1 MVELA
6 GRRPLVLEEERVV
19 DLLVVL
25 DDGVARSPAMARSLE
40 RLSGL
45 IEGLSRSDLDG
56 DGRRDVPDWRSVHVG
71 VIDAD
76 RGAPGADTLEG
87 CSELERGL
95 LRVGDASCAVDRAEG
110 VPEGVLRFG
119 PNVSPSSDS
128 ADLACLVSSRR
139 GCALPQPLEAALE
152 ALSPEAPEPWTRP
165 GYVPPRFADADGRE
179 ILPGLACSAAGGC
192 AHAGLLQPESVLVVV
207 VITERDDCSLT
218 DTGVLEAGVSL
229 PTACARADAAG
240 GLREVQRYVDGLVGL
255 RADPARLVLAIQA
268 GLPTDAVGPLDAV
281 LGDPRLAPREEGGE
295 LVPSC
300 ATSEVSATPPT
311 RWLEVA
317 RQLSAVGARVVLGSI
332 CERDA
337 DFVAQLRAHLAEA
350 SRPLCL
356 ASGAEREQVLL
367 DRCVV
372 RESLLPGM
380 RCDERSGRVL
390 LGLDASGAEVCAL
403 RQVAPGA
410 ANPGWFF
417 DDEALAAQAGR
428 GCLTAHPTSVRVT
441 SSTAPH
447 GALRVTCRYV
457 NERRTADVICDE
469 SEDASAPCT
478 EGMLCHVADDRC
490 GLGGTGL
497 VCDAFQLRCMRHC
510 ERDEDCP
517 DGFEESGLCDP
528 RTAGEVADREL
539 VPRSLLEPGRVEQPR
554 RVCASLVCGGP

>member
-1 MVELA
+1 MVEIA

-25 DDGVARSPAMARSLE
+25 DDGVARSPAVARSLE

-76 RGAPGADTLEG
+76 RGAPGADALAG

-128 ADLACLVSSRR
+128 VDLACLVSARG
-139 GCALPQPLEAALE
+139 GCALPQPLEATLE

-165 GYVPPRFADADGRE
+165 GYVPPRFADAEGRE
-179 ILPGLACSAAGGC
+179 ILPGLACSADGGC

-229 PTACARADAAG
+229 PTACARAHAAG
-240 GLREVQRYVDGLVGL
+240 GLRDVQRYVDGLVGL
-255 RADPARLVLAIQA
+255 RADPGRLVLAIQA
-268 GLPTDAVGPLDAV
+268 GLPTDGLLGPIDTV
-281 LGDPRLAPREEGGE
+281 LGDPRLVPREEGSE

-317 RQLSAVGARVVLGSI
+317 RQLSAVGALVVLGSI

-337 DFVAQLRAHLAEA
+337 DFVAQLRARVVEA
-350 SRPLCL
+350 TQPFCL
-356 ASGAEREQVLL
+356 GPGQEPEHVML

-372 RESLLPGM
+372 RESLPPGA
-380 RCDERSGRVL
+380 RCSERGGRVFL
-390 LGLDASGAEVCAL
+390 DLDASGGEICMLSEVS
-403 RQVAPGA
+403 PEA
-410 ANPGWFF
+410 ASPGWFV
-417 DDEALAAQAGR
+417 DDEALAAQLGQ
-428 GCLTAHPTSVRVT
+428 GCLTGHSRSVRVT
-441 SSTAPH
+441 PSTAPH
-447 GALRVTCRYV
+447 GALRVTCRYAH
-457 NERRTADVICDE
+457 ERSTEDVICDDE
-469 SEDASAPCT
+469 VASRPCT
-478 EGMLCHVADDRC
+478 EGMLCDVADDRC
-490 GLGGTGL
+490 GLGATGL
-497 VCDAFQLRCMRHC
+497 VCDAFLLRCMPRC

-517 DGFEESGLCDP
+517 DGFEGSGLCDP

-539 VPRSLLEPGRVEQPR
+539 VPRWLLEPGRVEQPR
-554 RVCASLVCGGP
+554 RVCASLVCRGP